1 MDGGIGAFWKQ
12 PHPGRHPS
20 GVVLQAKREPALS
33 GAEGDLARINT
44 VVTLVLGGAALPAL
58 RSQVFLNRGFSRRGT
73 LITDALSKKKH
84 IHLIGICGTAMASL
98 AGMLKQ
104 RGFQVTGSDAAAYP
118 PMSDFLSELDIP
130 VAQPFDAKN
139 LDPRPDLVVVGNAMS
154 RGNVELEHVLDQ
166 RIPFSSLPQLL
177 HDEFLRGKEVLVVAG
192 THGKTTTTSMLAW
205 IFHSAGL
212 DPSFLIGG
220 IAENFGSSFH
230 LGAGKHFILEGDEYD
245 TAFFDKGPKFLH
257 YFPDAIILTSVEFD
271 HADIYKD
278 LDAVETAFK
287 RLVNLIPRSGRIVA
301 FDGFAGDGS
310 ESPSLDRC
318 LAKAFCSVERYGA
331 GPRANWKVT
340 NLRLEPARTSWT
352 VLHDGQPWADLGFPL
367 AGEYNVWNATAAAAL
382 AASCGVPKEAIGAAL
397 KSFKSVKRRL
407 EVKAQVNGI
416 TIIDD
421 FAHHPT
427 AIAGTLKAL
436 RARYPG
442 ARLWAILEPRSNTLR
457 RRVLQSDLA
466 RSLAQADEVIVAGV
480 FRSEAVPENER
491 LELPAL
497 AAEINQNGRRAR
509 LFADSDEIVE
519 TISPEM
525 RSGDVVA
532 ILSNGGFGGI
542 YEKLPA
548 RLRELAGKQ

>member
-1 MDGGIGAFWKQ
+1 MN
-12 PHPGRHPS
+12 
-20 GVVLQAKREPALS
+20 QA
-33 GAEGDLARINT
+33 
-44 VVTLVLGGAALPAL
+44 
-58 RSQVFLNRGFSRRGT
+58 
-73 LITDALSKKKH
+73 KH
-84 IHLIGICGTAMASL
+84 IHMIGICGTAMASL

-104 RGFQVTGSDAAAYP
+104 RGFRVTGSDAAAYP
-118 PMSDFLSELDIP
+118 PMSDFLRELGIP
-130 VAQPFDAKN
+130 LAQPFDTRN
-139 LDPRPDLVVVGNAMS
+139 LEPRPDLVVVGNAIS
-154 RGNVELEHVLDQ
+154 RGNVELEQVLDH
-166 RIPFSSLPQLL
+166 RLPFCSLPQLL

-205 IFHSAGL
+205 IFHCAGL
-212 DPSFLIGG
+212 QPSFLIGG

-230 LGAGKHFILEGDEYD
+230 LGRGRHFIVEGDEYD

-257 YFPDAIILTSVEFD
+257 YFPDSIILTSVEFD

-278 LDAVETAFK
+278 LEAVETAFK
-287 RLVNLIPRSGRIVA
+287 RLVNLIPRRGRIVA
-301 FDGFAGDGS
+301 FDGAAGEAT
-310 ESPSLDRC
+310 ESASLERC
-318 LAKAFCSVERYGA
+318 LAKTFCPVERYGGGA
-331 GPRANWKVT
+331 RSQWRMS
-340 NLRLEPARTSWT
+340 NLSLEPGRTTWS
-352 VLHDGQPWADLGFPL
+352 VLHEGTPWADFEFAL

-382 AASCGVPKEAIGAAL
+382 AAACDISKDEIAAAL
-397 KSFKSVKRRL
+397 KTFKSVKRRL

-416 TIIDD
+416 TVIDD

-466 RSLAQADEVIVAGV
+466 RNLALADEVVVAGV

-491 LELPAL
+491 LELPEL
-497 AAEINQNGRRAR
+497 AAEIQKNGRRAR
-509 LFADSDEIVE
+509 LLADADAIVE
-519 TISPEM
+519 TIAPEM

-548 RLRELAGKQ
+548 RLRALAGESVGSDSANAASKRNV

>member
-1 MDGGIGAFWKQ
+1 MSQ
-12 PHPGRHPS
+12 P
-20 GVVLQAKREPALS
+20 
-33 GAEGDLARINT
+33 
-44 VVTLVLGGAALPAL
+44 
-58 RSQVFLNRGFSRRGT
+58 
-73 LITDALSKKKH
+73 KH

-104 RGFQVTGSDAAAYP
+104 RGFHVTGSDAAAYP
-118 PMSDFLSELDIP
+118 PMSDFLRELDIP

-139 LDPRPDLVVVGNAMS
+139 LSPTPDLVVVGNAIS
-154 RGNVELEHVLDQ
+154 RGNVELEHLLDQ
-166 RIPFSSLPQLL
+166 RIDFCSLPQLL
-177 HDEFLRGKEVLVVAG
+177 HDEFLRGREVLVVAG

-257 YFPDAIILTSVEFD
+257 YFPDSIILTSVEFD

-287 RLVNLIPRSGRIVA
+287 RLVNLIPRRGRIVA
-301 FDGFAGDGS
+301 FDGGV
-310 ESPSLDRC
+310 ESSGAAISLNRC
-318 LAKAFCSVERYGA
+318 LAKAFCPVERYGA
-331 GPRANWKVT
+331 SDHAQWKVT
-340 NLRLEPARTSWT
+340 NLRFEPGRTTWT
-352 VLHDGQPWADLGFPL
+352 VLRDGSPWADFEFAL
-367 AGEYNVWNATAAAAL
+367 AGEYNAWNATAAAAL
-382 AASCGVPKEAIGAAL
+382 AHSCGISKESIVTAL
-397 KSFKSVKRRL
+397 KDFKSVKRRL
-407 EVKAQVNGI
+407 EVKAEVNGV

-436 RARYPG
+436 RARYSG
-442 ARLWAILEPRSNTLR
+442 CRLWAILEPRSNTLR

-466 RSLAQADEVIVAGV
+466 RSLAHADEIVVAGV

-497 AAEINQNGRRAR
+497 AAEIEHNGRRAR
-509 LFADSDEIVE
+509 LLADADAIVQ
-519 TISPEM
+519 TIAPEL
-525 RSGDVVA
+525 RRGDVVA

-548 RLRELAGKQ
+548 RLRELAAKS

>member
-1 MDGGIGAFWKQ
+1 V
-12 PHPGRHPS
+12 S
-20 GVVLQAKREPALS
+20 SE
-33 GAEGDLARINT
+33 
-44 VVTLVLGGAALPAL
+44 
-58 RSQVFLNRGFSRRGT
+58 
-73 LITDALSKKKH
+73 KH

-118 PMSDFLSELDIP
+118 PMSDFLRELNIP
-130 VAQPFDAKN
+130 VAQPFDARN
-139 LDPRPDLVVVGNAMS
+139 LEPRPDLVVVGNAMS
-154 RGNVELEHVLDQ
+154 RGNVELEYVLDQ
-166 RIPFSSLPQLL
+166 RIPFCSLPQLL

-205 IFHSAGL
+205 IFHSSGL

-230 LGAGKHFILEGDEYD
+230 LGKGKHFILEGDEYD

-257 YFPDAIILTSVEFD
+257 YFPDAVILTSVEFD

-287 RLVNLIPRSGRIVA
+287 RLVNLIPRRGRIVA
-301 FDGFAGDGS
+301 FDGVVGEAA
-310 ESPSLDRC
+310 ESPSLERC
-318 LAKAFCSVERYGA
+318 LAKAFCPLERYGTSS
-331 GPRANWKVT
+331 RANWRIT
-340 NLRLEPARTSWT
+340 NLRLEADRTTWT
-352 VLHDGQPWADLGFPL
+352 VLHNGEPWADFEFAL
-367 AGEYNVWNATAAAAL
+367 AGEYNVWNATAAAVL
-382 AASCGVPKEAIGAAL
+382 AAGCGISKAAIAEAIET
-397 KSFKSVKRRL
+397 FKSVKRRL
-407 EVKAQVNGI
+407 EIKAQVNGV

-436 RARYPG
+436 RARYPES
-442 ARLWAILEPRSNTLR
+442 RLWAILEPRSNTLR
-457 RRVLQSDLA
+457 RRILQDDLA
-466 RSLAQADEVIVAGV
+466 RSLALADEIVVAGV
-480 FRSEAVPENER
+480 FRSEAIPENER
-491 LELPAL
+491 MQLPELAN
-497 AAEINQNGRRAR
+497 EITRQGKQAR
-509 LFADSDEIVE
+509 LVPDADAIVQV
-519 TISPEM
+519 IAPDM

-548 RLRELAGKQ
+548 RLRELTRGN